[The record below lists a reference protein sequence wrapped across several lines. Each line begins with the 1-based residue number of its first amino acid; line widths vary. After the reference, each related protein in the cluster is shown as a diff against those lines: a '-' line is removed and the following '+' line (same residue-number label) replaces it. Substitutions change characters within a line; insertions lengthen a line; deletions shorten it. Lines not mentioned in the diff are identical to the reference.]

1 MVAAFAAVYLIWGST
16 YLAIRFVVE
25 TLPPFFMAG
34 TRFVI
39 AGVFLYALMR
49 WRGASKPTLPQW
61 SSVAVIGGLMLMG
74 GHGAVVWAE
83 QWMPS
88 GLTSLLIS
96 TVPLWM
102 AFLNW
107 LSTKSRP
114 NTKVICGLTLGFLG
128 VGLLIGGLETS
139 SESHVTFIGGAVVVV
154 GALLWASG
162 SLYSR
167 SARLPSSQLL
177 GTAMEM
183 VAGGIIL
190 LLASLAT
197 GEWMRLR
204 LDQVSLRSTVSWVY
218 LIVFGSLIG
227 FTCYMW
233 LLRATTIERVSTYAY
248 VNPVVAILLGWAL
261 ANETLSLQNILAATI
276 ILTSVAVITM
286 YGTKP
291 KVPEE
296 ARNRE

>member
-1 MVAAFAAVYLIWGST
+1 
-16 YLAIRFVVE
+16 
-25 TLPPFFMAG
+25 
-34 TRFVI
+34 
-39 AGVFLYALMR
+39 
-49 WRGASKPTLPQW
+49 
-61 SSVAVIGGLMLMG
+61 
-74 GHGAVVWAE
+74 
-83 QWMPS
+83 
-88 GLTSLLIS
+88 
-96 TVPLWM
+96 
-102 AFLNW
+102 
-107 LSTKSRP
+107 
-114 NTKVICGLTLGFLG
+114 
-128 VGLLIGGLETS
+128 
-139 SESHVTFIGGAVVVV
+139 
-154 GALLWASG
+154 
-162 SLYSR
+162 
-167 SARLPSSQLL
+167 
-177 GTAMEM
+177 MEM